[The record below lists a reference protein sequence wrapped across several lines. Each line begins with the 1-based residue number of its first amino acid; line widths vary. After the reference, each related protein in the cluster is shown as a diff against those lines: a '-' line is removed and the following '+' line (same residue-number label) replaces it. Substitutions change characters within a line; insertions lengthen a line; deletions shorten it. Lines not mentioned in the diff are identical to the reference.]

1 MHEGAEG
8 ELESLCHFSKGF
20 YAGTPD
26 FSVTERSALTEEHE
40 NLWGGSCQAAIFQVA
55 SSILKPGYQL
65 ANLPCNSSF

>member
-40 NLWGGSCQAAIFQVA
+40 NLWGAPAWQ
-55 SSILKPGYQL
+55 
-65 ANLPCNSSF
+65 SFSRLIRPF